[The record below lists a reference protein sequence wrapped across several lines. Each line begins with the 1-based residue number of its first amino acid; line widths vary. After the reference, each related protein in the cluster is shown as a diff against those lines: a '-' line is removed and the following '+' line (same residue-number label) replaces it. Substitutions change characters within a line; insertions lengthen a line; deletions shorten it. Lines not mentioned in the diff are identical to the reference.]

1 LTDVF
6 KQEGGQAA
14 QQAAKFVW
22 KFKWAGDQ
30 EAVTVSLATS
40 PFDPETDRR

>member
-1 LTDVF
+1 MASGKELQKLSV
-6 KQEGGQAA
+6 KI
-14 QQAAKFVW
+14 
-22 KFKWAGDQ
+22 KWAGDQ